1 MENAS
6 LLIAASGGIILC
18 GLYVYLAKK
27 ASINEEVEQL
37 KTEVRKSYAALEA
50 CQNLWE
56 KEKNDLEERLK
67 KSVDEL
73 EAYRKGYVTEF
84 KARAEAIRQL
94 TEKADKA
101 LNDVPKKSKKKKGR
115 NG

>member
-6 LLIAASGGIILC
+6 LLIAAGGGVILC
-18 GLYVYLAKK
+18 GFYVYLAKSS
-27 ASINEEVEQL
+27 AINEEVERL
-37 KTEVRKSYAALEA
+37 NTEVRKSYAALEA

-56 KEKNDLEERLK
+56 KEKNQLEERLE

-73 EAYRKGYVTEF
+73 EAYRKGYVAEF
-84 KARAEAIRQL
+84 KARAEAIERL

-101 LNDVPKKSKKKKGR
+101 LNDVPKKSKKKKS
-115 NG
+115 

>member
-6 LLIAASGGIILC
+6 LLIAASGGIVLC

-37 KTEVRKSYAALEA
+37 KTEVRKSYAALDA

-67 KSVDEL
+67 KSIEEL

-84 KARAEAIRQL
+84 KARAEAIKQL
-94 TEKADKA
+94 TERADKV
-101 LNDVPKKSKKKKGR
+101 LNEVPKKSKKKKGR

>member
-1 MENAS
+1 MEYAS
-6 LLIAASGGIILC
+6 LLIAATGGIVLC
-18 GLYVYLAKK
+18 GFYVYMAKK
-27 ASINEEVEQL
+27 SAINEEVEQL

-56 KEKNDLEERLK
+56 REKNELEERLK
-67 KSVDEL
+67 KSVEEL

-84 KARAEAIRQL
+84 KARAEAIRLL
-94 TEKADKA
+94 TEKADGV
-101 LNDVPKKSKKKKGR
+101 LNDVPKKPRKKKSR

>member
-6 LLIAASGGIILC
+6 LLIAAGGGIILC

-56 KEKNDLEERLK
+56 KEKHDLEERLK

-84 KARAEAIRQL
+84 KARAEAVRQL
-94 TEKADKA
+94 TEKANRV
-101 LNDVPKKSKKKKGR
+101 LNEVPTKPKKKKKS
-115 NG
+115 